1 MTVARR
7 RVYNGGMGSWI
18 VLGLLAALGS
28 AGVTLFARLG
38 LQSIDST
45 LATTLRSAVMTA
57 GLVGVA
63 LATGSFRSLARG
75 AEALD
80 ARAWLFI
87 VLAGASGAG
96 SWLAYFAALK
106 LGPAAPVA
114 ALDRLGLPLVF
125 VLGVLV
131 LGEKPGWTGWLG
143 LALAVTGISL
153 IALDASRG

>member
-1 MTVARR
+1 MH
-7 RVYNGGMGSWI
+7 SWI

-38 LQSIDST
+38 LQSVDTT

-57 GLVGVA
+57 GLVAVA
-63 LATGSFRSLARG
+63 LASGSLRSLTSG
-75 AEALD
+75 QGLEP
-80 ARAWLFI
+80 RAWLWI

-106 LGPAAPVA
+106 LGPAGPVA

-125 VLGVLV
+125 VLGAAL
-131 LGEKPGWTGWLG
+131 LGERHGPIGWLG
-143 LALAVTGISL
+143 LVLAVLGISL